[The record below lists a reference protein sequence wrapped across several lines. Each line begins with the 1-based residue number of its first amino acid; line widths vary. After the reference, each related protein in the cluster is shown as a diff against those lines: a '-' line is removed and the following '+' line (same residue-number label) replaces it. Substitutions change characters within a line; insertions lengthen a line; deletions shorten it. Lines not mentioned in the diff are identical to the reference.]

1 MAASLAARPDY
12 ESSVFESTLLAA
24 AAAAAAE
31 VAAGGAR
38 AQIAAA
44 AAAWPPAPM
53 ARAEFNQLIASFMR
67 ATRPVRSQLPQLL
80 QLRLQPR
87 QQTFRPKSAN

>member
-12 ESSVFESTLLAA
+12 ESSVFESTLL